1 MIDYTI
7 VLFHKYPNAKWT
19 LDGDDY
25 EGLNWLDST
34 PKPSKSTLDSLWQTI
49 KDEEQAK
56 EAANVQAK
64 ASAIAKLAALG
75 LTPDEIASLG

>member
-1 MIDYTI
+1 MIDYTV
-7 VLFHKYPNAKWT
+7 VLFHKYPNAKWI
-19 LDGDDY
+19 LDGDNY
-25 EGLNWLDST
+25 EGLNWLDDS

-56 EAANVQAK
+56 ETANVQAK
-64 ASAIAKLAALG
+64 ASAIVKLAALG

>member
-1 MIDYTI
+1 MIDYTV
-7 VLFHKYPNAKWT
+7 VLFKNYPNAKWT
-19 LDGDDY
+19 LDGDNY

-56 EAANVQAK
+56 EAANAQAK